1 MLSEIIKTNKNIS
14 VMEVV
19 SLKWFKNTDFD
30 SKDLPNSWVNM
41 DFEFMRLIDELRS
54 RVGLPIII
62 NSAFRTRSH
71 NLKVEGKSNSSH
83 TRGLA
88 VDLRISSSSHRF
100 LIIKY
105 ALELGIT
112 RIGVYETFIHL
123 DIDKSLPEGVI
134 WYE

>member
-1 MLSEIIKTNKNIS
+1 MLSEIIKINKNIS

-62 NSAFRTRSH
+62 NSAFRTQSH

-88 VDLRISSSSHRF
+88 VDLRISSSQHRF
-100 LIIKY
+100 LIVKC

-112 RIGVYETFIHL
+112 RIGVYKTFIHL
-123 DIDKSLPEGVI
+123 DIDKSLPQGVI

>member
-1 MLSEIIKTNKNIS
+1 
-14 VMEVV
+14 MEAV

-41 DFEFMRLIDELRS
+41 DFEFMKLIDELRN
-54 RVGLPIII
+54 RVGFPIVI
-62 NSAFRTRSH
+62 NSAFRTKSH

-88 VDLRISSSSHRF
+88 VDLRISSSQHRF
-100 LIIKY
+100 LIVKC

-112 RIGVYETFIHL
+112 RIGVYKTFIHL
-123 DIDKSLPEGVI
+123 DIDQSLPQGVI

>member
-1 MLSEIIKTNKNIS
+1 
-14 VMEVV
+14 MEAV

-41 DFEFMRLIDELRS
+41 DFEFMKLIDELRN
-54 RVGLPIII
+54 RVGFPIVI
-62 NSAFRTRSH
+62 NSAFRTKSH

-88 VDLRISSSSHRF
+88 VDLRISSSQHRF
-100 LIIKY
+100 LIVKC

-112 RIGVYETFIHL
+112 RIGIYKTFVHL
-123 DIDKSLPEGVI
+123 DIDKSLAQGVI

>member
-1 MLSEIIKTNKNIS
+1 
-14 VMEVV
+14 MEVV
-19 SLKWFKNTDFD
+19 SLKWFKHTDFD

-41 DFEFMRLIDELRS
+41 DYEFMRLIDELRS
-54 RVGLPIII
+54 RVGLPVII
-62 NSAFRTRSH
+62 NSAFRTKSH

-88 VDLRISSSSHRF
+88 VDLRISSSQYRF
-100 LIIKY
+100 LVVKC

-112 RIGVYETFIHL
+112 RIGIYKTFIHL
-123 DIDKSLPEGVI
+123 DVDKSLPQGVI